1 MNSLGIQRRMAVGRV
16 IRTGFAVAILGI
28 MLFPVYWMVNA
39 SLQPSSALLQIPPR
53 FFPQHPS
60 LSGYRAAIDTQLPHL
75 ATSLV
80 VALGTVTLTLLLA
93 TPAAYSLA
101 FFRMRVTGILVFGLL
116 LVQIVPGIVIANA
129 LYTAFTRIH
138 LVNTYE
144 GLILADTSLAFPFA
158 ILILRAFMESIPESL
173 TEAALTD
180 GAGYWRILRS
190 IIVPISRNA
199 IITAGLFTFLFA
211 WADFL
216 FAVTLTNSGSF
227 MPITVSIYQFIGVT
241 TADWNAVMATAVL
254 ASIPAAVLLIVAQ
267 RHIAAGVTGGAI
279 KG

>member
-1 MNSLGIQRRMAVGRV
+1 
-16 IRTGFAVAILGI
+16 

-60 LSGYRAAIDTQLPHL
+60 LSGYSAAFHTQLPHL
-75 ATSLV
+75 VTSLII
-80 VALGTVTLTLLLA
+80 ALGTVICTLLIA
-93 TPAAYSLA
+93 APAAYSLV
-101 FFRMRVTGILVFGLL
+101 FFRMRVTGIIVLGLL

-129 LYTAFTRIH
+129 LYTAFTRVH

-144 GLILADTSLAFPFA
+144 ALILADTSLAFPFA
-158 ILILRAFMESIPESL
+158 ILIIRAFMESIPESL
-173 TEAALTD
+173 TEAAQTD
-180 GAGYWRILRS
+180 GAGYWRILWS
-190 IIVPISRNA
+190 IVVPISRNA

-211 WADFL
+211 WSDFL
-216 FAVTLTNSGSF
+216 FAVTLTNSDSL
-227 MPITVSIYQFIGVT
+227 MPITVSIYRFIGVT